1 MSLQQQNT
9 AISQRLFVPL
19 HKLVADNV
27 IDPYTNNGSTE
38 LQFKIP
44 KTHNSNEE
52 LNPALDFTQFNGTA
66 GMKHPVSNK
75 QITNYFF
82 ECPITEMPGSD
93 LQACTT
99 PNGAHPGMDSIDYP
113 GMMCKGTNFKK
124 QSEIVISNALRT
136 PTQSRTLDHSQ
147 DPTKQ
152 GNLSQQ
158 TPIHYPNEIDMSSN
172 NQQVW
177 DNNLRDKKSCYSN
190 TPWANNIFDVPVPKL
205 LDDDRPFVR
214 INSRDVVRGQCKAF

>member
-1 MSLQQQNT
+1 M
-9 AISQRLFVPL
+9 PL

-27 IDPYTNNGSTE
+27 VDPYTNNGSTE

-44 KTHNSNEE
+44 KTLNSNEE

-66 GMKHPVSNK
+66 GMKHNVSNE
-75 QITNYFF
+75 QITNYFL
-82 ECPITEMPGSD
+82 ESPITEMPGSD

-99 PNGAHPGMDSIDYP
+99 PNDAHPGMDSIDYP

-136 PTQSRTLDHSQ
+136 PTQSRTLHNSQ

-158 TPIHYPNEIDMSSN
+158 TQTHYPNEIDMSSN

-190 TPWANNIFDVPVPKL
+190 AP
-205 LDDDRPFVR
+205 
-214 INSRDVVRGQCKAF
+214 